1 MPDTIVGGDNAAIL
15 TRLYDLRDL
24 GLLDADEAAR
34 IEAALA
40 NGNSAVIARAVDDL
54 EATEADAA
62 FMGIDADV
70 NALRTSLA
78 ASIGYAIPRPVA
90 YNAVPG
96 TPLPGTPEQRRQE
109 YDTTGVGMYILPK
122 YNGFL
127 TIEDEY
133 SDPNLLMGA
142 EEALL
147 YDQFG
152 NPLGANVIV
161 GHSSTTSGNVGATP
175 AQIRQVLER
184 LNMPVQPSRA
194 FEFGDPTYGLTAAD
208 GHELTSEELKA
219 MGDVFGEPNFDPTTY
234 GMTTGGYPPT
244 GIIYARSLDDPT
256 DGRYVEG
263 DRDRVIAHESGH
275 VLYGWLPEE
284 GRERLRNDEATLQ
297 AVWDENNVAP
307 PVGDHDT
314 VVDEYLGEA
323 FRAYLTNPDWFKV
336 HYPALADAIAR
347 EVNAAPALQGII
359 QFN

>member
-1 MPDTIVGGDNAAIL
+1 
-15 TRLYDLRDL
+15 
-24 GLLDADEAAR
+24 
-34 IEAALA
+34 
-40 NGNSAVIARAVDDL
+40 
-54 EATEADAA
+54 
-62 FMGIDADV
+62 MGIDADV

-175 AQIRQVLER
+175 AQIRQVLE
-184 LNMPVQPSRA
+184 LLEQPVTPSRA
-194 FEFGDPTYGLTAAD
+194 FEFGDSTYGVAAAD
-208 GHELTSEELKA
+208 GRLLTEEEKKA
-219 MGDVFGEPNFDPTTY
+219 MWDVIGEPDFNTGTY
-234 GMTTGGYPPT
+234 GITTGGYPPT
-244 GIIYARSLDDPT
+244 GIIYARSLDDPPG
-256 DGRYVEG
+256 GRYVEG
-263 DRDRVIAHESGH
+263 DKDRVIAHESGH
-275 VLYGWLPEE
+275 VLYGLLPEDS
-284 GRERLRNDEATLQ
+284 RERLRLDEATLQ
-297 AVWDENNVAP
+297 AIWNENNAAP
-307 PVGDHDT
+307 PPGDHDT
-314 VVDEYLGEA
+314 IVDEYLGEA
-323 FRAYLTNPDWFKV
+323 FRTYMTNPDWFKV